1 MSSGEF
7 ECKIL
12 RKLSKDGTRV
22 YVLHSS
28 WWTLQCD
35 FDSRRAKIVC
45 PQGGACCLVTCVQIN
60 VYEGLQGEG
69 VGRNRVARKES
80 WGFCR
85 ATSLHVPP
93 NQADYRYF
101 IGVGRM
107 HKEPCP
113 FVVKSCHFIIQ
124 NLTRATVLPQL
135 IIDVYHY
142 LDANVYQL
150 LPLVEEY
157 QIAEVKKKCEDFLL
171 TKVGC
176 MELLVTGQT
185 YNLPQLI
192 ARCIDAVR
200 CKSFTELQKDPFY
213 GKLHPENLINI
224 LQLRVL
230 DLEAAT
236 EQNRSR
242 HRPCFRFVQ
251 WIFIRL
257 PPSLIYN

>member
-1 MSSGEF
+1 MCFTVPDELSSVTLIVEGQR
-7 ECKIL
+7 L
-12 RKLSKDGTRV
+12 
-22 YVLHSS
+22 YV
-28 WWTLQCD
+28 
-35 FDSRRAKIVC
+35 
-45 PQGGACCLVTCVQIN
+45 
-60 VYEGLQGEG
+60 
-69 VGRNRVARKES
+69 
-80 WGFCR
+80 
-85 ATSLHVPP
+85 
-93 NQADYRYF
+93 
-101 IGVGRM
+101 
-107 HKEPCP
+107 HKEVLAAWSPVFKSMFTRDFKEKELGEIELP
-113 FVVKSCHFIIQ
+113 EKKVEDFVELLHCMYPPIKQI
-124 NLTRATVLPQL
+124 T
-135 IIDVYHY
+135 
-142 LDANVYQL
+142 DANVYQL

-251 WIFIRL
+251 
-257 PPSLIYN
+257 